1 VALFSTVSLCRCV
14 AERRLLDLLKRVQNR
29 QYDDQRGTS
38 LTAFKEMPAFLRDSN
53 DDNVKQL
60 IADGD
65 FSEKCALDESRIE
78 LCRQQ
83 STSIDSDLQSSL
95 SPAHCLQQNATF
107 SDEDDIPSHEN
118 AERYFSCG
126 GRALPS
132 PDFSDP
138 KLMERSVRDIGMES
152 PTCGTRGWT
161 LVGKVA
167 DSPRASSAKKV
178 DNDSVFA
185 VPTMPP
191 LRIYRRRV
199 SMPVLEMDSQAAAS
213 DSLSECMAAQS
224 ADRGHQ
230 PLSVDTSEGQ
240 NQSSDSITT
249 PSPTTHDL
257 VLDGGDGAVVEPV
270 TVCSALAPIVD
281 SEDSGEEFG
290 IV

>member
-1 VALFSTVSLCRCV
+1 MCRFDV
-14 AERRLLDLLKRVQNR
+14 ERRLLDLLKRVQNR

-38 LTAFKEMPAFLRDSN
+38 LTAFKDMPDFLRESN
-53 DDNVKQL
+53 EDNVEQL
-60 IADGD
+60 IADDD
-65 FSEKCALDESRIE
+65 FTEKCSVDETRIE
-78 LCRQQ
+78 VCRHQD
-83 STSIDSDLQSSL
+83 TNVDSVLEPSL

-126 GRALPS
+126 SRSVTS

-152 PTCGTRGWT
+152 PTRGTSGWT
-161 LVGKVA
+161 LVGNVA
-167 DSPRASSAKKV
+167 NNPRASSAEKV
-178 DNDSVFA
+178 NDFVFA

-199 SMPVLEMDSQAAAS
+199 SMPALEIDSQETTHNSSLKRVVRSAACS
-213 DSLSECMAAQS
+213 NRLM
-224 ADRGHQ
+224 
-230 PLSVDTSEGQ
+230 SVDTSAGQ
-240 NQSSDSITT
+240 SELSDSSST

-257 VLDGGDGAVVEPV
+257 VLVSSNCVTEP
-270 TVCSALAPIVD
+270 TKVCCHALAPVVD
-281 SEDSGEEFG
+281 PEDSGEEFG